1 MIYNQSI
8 QSKDINI
15 KKFLKYSDNYT
26 LIPIK
31 YKNNDLIIQTP
42 KMYIPYGEKFV
53 YNNNDKKYVDI
64 SFQNIENDK
73 NIELFYHNLDIIHS
87 KINKVFDGYN
97 VDDLIKIYNK
107 NELLRLK
114 INKGIL
120 IYDHNQNIID
130 KIIPNTYGYFI
141 IHLHG
146 LWVNK
151 NNNNIY
157 YHWVLLQSKL
167 DIPLYLTEYSFIDDT
182 PQISKGKGM
191 GKGKSIPPPP
201 PPSLILPKP
210 LTKYDRM
217 IKMGVPIHAVQNKIQ
232 NDKKINAADLQS
244 ITLKKTI
251 INDKK
256 KESDDI
262 PYLIELISKIN
273 RYKV

>member
-1 MIYNQSI
+1 MIHNQPI
-8 QSKDINI
+8 ISKDINI

-42 KMYIPYGEKFV
+42 KMYTPYGEKFV

-120 IYDHNQNIID
+120 IYDHNRNIID

-157 YHWVLLQSKL
+157 YHWVLLQSKI

-191 GKGKSIPPPP
+191 GKGKSIPPP

-273 RYKV
+273 RYRV

>member
-120 IYDHNQNIID
+120 IYDHNRNIID

-157 YHWVLLQSKL
+157 YHWVLLQSKI

-191 GKGKSIPPPP
+191 GKGKSIPPP

-273 RYKV
+273 RYRV

>member
-73 NIELFYHNLDIIHS
+73 NIELFYHNLDIIHN
-87 KINKVFDGYN
+87 KINKVFNEYN

-157 YHWVLLQSKL
+157 YHWVLLQSKI

-201 PPSLILPKP
+201 PSLILPKP

-217 IKMGVPIHAVQNKIQ
+217 IKMGVPIHAVQNKIK
-232 NDKKINAADLQS
+232 NDKKISAKDLQS

-262 PYLIELISKIN
+262 TYLIELISKIN
-273 RYKV
+273 RYRV

>member
-120 IYDHNQNIID
+120 IYDHNKNIID

-157 YHWVLLQSKL
+157 YHWVLLQSKI

-191 GKGKSIPPPP
+191 GKGKSIPPP

-273 RYKV
+273 RYRV

>member
-31 YKNNDLIIQTP
+31 YNNNDLIIQTP

-73 NIELFYHNLDIIHS
+73 NIELFYHNLDIIHN
-87 KINKVFDGYN
+87 KINKVFNEYN

-157 YHWVLLQSKL
+157 YHWVLLQSKI
-167 DIPLYLTEYSFIDDT
+167 DMPLYLTEYSFIDDT
-182 PQISKGKGM
+182 SQINKGKGM
-191 GKGKSIPPPP
+191 GKGIPPPP

-232 NDKKINAADLQS
+232 NDKKISAKDLQS
-244 ITLKKTI
+244 IILKKTI

>member
-87 KINKVFDGYN
+87 KINKVFDEYN
-97 VDDLIKIYNK
+97 VDDLIKTYNK

-141 IHLHG
+141 INLHG

-157 YHWVLLQSKL
+157 YHWVLLQSKI

-182 PQISKGKGM
+182 SQICKGKGKGM
-191 GKGKSIPPPP
+191 GKGIPPPP
-201 PPSLILPKP
+201 PPLILPKP

-232 NDKKINAADLQS
+232 NDKKISAKDLQS

-251 INDKK
+251 INNNK

-273 RYKV
+273 RYRV

>member
-157 YHWVLLQSKL
+157 YHWVLLQSKI

-191 GKGKSIPPPP
+191 GKGKSIPPP

-273 RYKV
+273 RYRV

>member
-87 KINKVFDGYN
+87 KINKVFNEYN

-157 YHWVLLQSKL
+157 YHWVLLQSKI

-191 GKGKSIPPPP
+191 GKGKSIPPP

-273 RYKV
+273 RYRV

>member
-31 YKNNDLIIQTP
+31 YKNNDLIIQTQ

-73 NIELFYHNLDIIHS
+73 NIELFYHNLDIIHN
-87 KINKVFDGYN
+87 KINKVFNEYN

-130 KIIPNTYGYFI
+130 NRDSVDEGWL
-141 IHLHG
+141 LH
-146 LWVNK
+146 VDSS
-151 NNNNIY
+151 NNIKFN
-157 YHWVLLQSKL
+157 V
-167 DIPLYLTEYSFIDDT
+167 
-182 PQISKGKGM
+182 G
-191 GKGKSIPPPP
+191 
-201 PPSLILPKP
+201 LI
-210 LTKYDRM
+210 
-217 IKMGVPIHAVQNKIQ
+217 N
-232 NDKKINAADLQS
+232 
-244 ITLKKTI
+244 
-251 INDKK
+251 
-256 KESDDI
+256 
-262 PYLIELISKIN
+262 
-273 RYKV
+273 

>member
-73 NIELFYHNLDIIHS
+73 NIELFYHNLDIIHN
-87 KINKVFDGYN
+87 KINKVFNEYN
-97 VDDLIKIYNK
+97 IDDLIKIYNK

-157 YHWVLLQSKL
+157 YHWVLLQSKI

-191 GKGKSIPPPP
+191 GKGIPPPP
-201 PPSLILPKP
+201 PPSLIIPKP
-210 LTKYDRM
+210 LTKYDKM
-217 IKMGVPIHAVQNKIQ
+217 IKMGVPIHAIQNKIQ
-232 NDKKINAADLQS
+232 NDKKINASDLQS

-251 INDKK
+251 INDNKK
-256 KESDDI
+256 VVSDDI

>member
-97 VDDLIKIYNK
+97 VDDLIKIYNR

-120 IYDHNQNIID
+120 IYDHNRNIID

-157 YHWVLLQSKL
+157 YHWVLLQSKI

-191 GKGKSIPPPP
+191 GKGKSIPPP

-273 RYKV
+273 RYRV

>member
-73 NIELFYHNLDIIHS
+73 NIKLFYHNLDIIHS

-157 YHWVLLQSKL
+157 YHWVLLQSKI

-201 PPSLILPKP
+201 PPLILPKP

-273 RYKV
+273 RYRV